1 MNVFLSTIFVYMA
14 EKKLLKK
21 SFFKRTVFLG
31 SFFNLNAY
39 MLIVYTTLTL
49 SYMKK
54 DIDNAKRGI
63 A

>member
-39 MLIVYTTLTL
+39 NADCVYSINT
-49 SYMKK
+49 
-54 DIDNAKRGI
+54 
-63 A
+63 